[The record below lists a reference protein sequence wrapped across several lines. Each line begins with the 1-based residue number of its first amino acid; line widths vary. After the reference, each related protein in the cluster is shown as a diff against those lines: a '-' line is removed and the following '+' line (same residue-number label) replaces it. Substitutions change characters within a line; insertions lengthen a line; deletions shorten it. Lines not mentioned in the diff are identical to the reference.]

1 MIGSFFDRPDITRV
15 LFHPRP
21 DPSPDEDDAW
31 RRIVRFN
38 IAEGVTLGGRLYPAA
53 QDAPAIL
60 YFHGNGEI
68 ASDYNDWAPFY
79 TLLGLTLLVVDYR
92 GYGISTGTPC
102 ASALLEDAIS
112 VFQQT
117 PALLAGQGLTPGR
130 LLVMGRSLGS
140 AAALMVAATASSAT
154 VPPEGPTVS
163 GLIIESGFAN
173 SLALVE
179 RLSGVSAIGADE
191 SRDGFDTLRH
201 IRSVTVP
208 TLIIHGEEDHL
219 IPIREG
225 RALFDAAG
233 AADKRWLA
241 IPGAGHNDLMM
252 VGINR
257 YFPAVAALAQAA

>member
-1 MIGSFFDRPDITRV
+1 MVGSFFDRPDITRV
-15 LFHPRP
+15 LFHPRI
-21 DPSPDEDDAW
+21 DPSPDEDDA
-31 RRIVRFN
+31 RRKTVRFN
-38 IAEGVTLGGRLYPAA
+38 VAEGVTLGGRLYPAA

-68 ASDYNDWAPFY
+68 ASDYDDWAPFY
-79 TLLGLTLLVVDYR
+79 TRLGLTLLVVDYR
-92 GYGISTGTPC
+92 GYGISTGTPR
-102 ASALLEDAIS
+102 ASTLLEDAVS

-117 PALLAGQGLTPGR
+117 PALLAGQGLAPAR

-140 AAALMVAATASSAT
+140 AAALMVAAAASSEKPA
-154 VPPEGPTVS
+154 VS

-179 RLSGVSAIGADE
+179 RLSGVPAIGADE
-191 SRDGFDTLRH
+191 SRDGFGALGH
-201 IRSVTVP
+201 IKSVTVP
-208 TLIIHGEEDHL
+208 TLIIHGEEDYL

-225 RALFDAAG
+225 RALFEAAG

-241 IPGAGHNDLMM
+241 IPKAGHNDLMM
-252 VGINR
+252 VGVDR